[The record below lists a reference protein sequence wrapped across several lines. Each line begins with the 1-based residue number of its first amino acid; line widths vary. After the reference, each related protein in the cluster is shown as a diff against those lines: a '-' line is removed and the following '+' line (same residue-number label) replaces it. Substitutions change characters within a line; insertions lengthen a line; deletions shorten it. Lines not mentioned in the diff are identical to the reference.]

1 MKKKYLLN
9 LFSKTTPFYLL
20 EVLTIVGLAIIP
32 LFVSF
37 PYRINIFLAWEG
49 AYRLSL
55 GQIPFKDFGMPLGF
69 GFWLIPALF
78 FKIFGPYLFTLI
90 KAQVFINIVAGLA
103 FSNILRN
110 LAIKPAIKFFTILVF
125 CLSYS
130 FINFWPWYNHTVFV
144 YQLLSIN
151 FLLIASS
158 QLIPNK
164 NKFVASFLSALF
176 IFLSLFT
183 KQDGGGLAFAV
194 NFFLIIY
201 FIFVNKDYKLFWG
214 YSLSFIF
221 ISIIFVYPLISYD
234 FLYWFNYGQ
243 EPHSSRTLIMDFL
256 NNIFLNSQWIKFYFL
271 IIIVIIIAHTNFK
284 TFFYNKSKF
293 SFTLLVMGILVQAI
307 LVQTTSY
314 IPHNVNIYFHS
325 FAFAYILSFFA
336 DYAKI
341 NFQRIVPFLLI
352 IVSIIFWWSS
362 DYWNYGQR
370 IITKTFPSIIP
381 DRSQQEVSISTWI
394 VRKDTVKTSRE
405 DWITPDLK
413 SFEHIYMPP
422 ETVKGINYIKSLPV
436 VSSKATSLKVLN
448 MSELTPLAYELG
460 YDLETG
466 PQIPL
471 WYHKNV
477 AIFEE
482 QIADYCAK
490 IENQS
495 YDLVLFEYINY
506 LNNFYPEEIRACL
519 NEHYMLVNSFLA
531 PREIQNSYI
540 EVYIKK

>member
-1 MKKKYLLN
+1 
-9 LFSKTTPFYLL
+9 
-20 EVLTIVGLAIIP
+20 
-32 LFVSF
+32 
-37 PYRINIFLAWEG
+37 WEG

-90 KAQVFINIVAGLA
+90 KAQAFINIIAGLT

-110 LAIKPAIKFFTILVF
+110 LTVKPAIKFFAVFVF

-158 QLIPNK
+158 QLISNK

-201 FIFVNKDYKLFWG
+201 FTFVNKDYKLFWG

-256 NNIFLNSQWIKFYFL
+256 NNIFLNSQWIKFY
-271 IIIVIIIAHTNFK
+271 
-284 TFFYNKSKF
+284 
-293 SFTLLVMGILVQAI
+293 LL
-307 LVQTTSY
+307 
-314 IPHNVNIYFHS
+314 
-325 FAFAYILSFFA
+325 
-336 DYAKI
+336 
-341 NFQRIVPFLLI
+341 
-352 IVSIIFWWSS
+352 
-362 DYWNYGQR
+362 
-370 IITKTFPSIIP
+370 
-381 DRSQQEVSISTWI
+381 
-394 VRKDTVKTSRE
+394 
-405 DWITPDLK
+405 
-413 SFEHIYMPP
+413 
-422 ETVKGINYIKSLPV
+422 
-436 VSSKATSLKVLN
+436 
-448 MSELTPLAYELG
+448 
-460 YDLETG
+460 
-466 PQIPL
+466 
-471 WYHKNV
+471 
-477 AIFEE
+477 
-482 QIADYCAK
+482 
-490 IENQS
+490 
-495 YDLVLFEYINY
+495 
-506 LNNFYPEEIRACL
+506 
-519 NEHYMLVNSFLA
+519 
-531 PREIQNSYI
+531 
-540 EVYIKK
+540 